1 MPPRRSSRTVA
12 SLYSHTATTPPL
24 ITISFSTRQT
34 HFATRRANAAACE
47 VFSSPA
53 NPHSS
58 NIPQVND
65 DLSRLL
71 DQIDMYVVVEEDS
84 SNPNVEDSESES
96 IDEIGEPTVNKTNVL
111 EDLHTHGPKS
121 PSPPTVHCAATQD
134 PNAKTCGGGE
144 AATDHL
150 AEVEAEAKWTL
161 RGRLAVWLQE
171 EAVAADREPEAVAAD
186 REPEVVAADREPEA
200 VTVDREPEAVAAD
213 REPEA
218 IAAIAVHREPATGAP
233 QTAVGSVASP
243 RKDLPCRQS
252 RFRRLLF
259 LLQFRFQCSRLAE
272 GTGQRR
278 NMKWKSKLGYVS
290 LQGLGCLQTLVDES
304 EKKAHNCEKLK
315 DLIAKIGGV
324 ALEAEYEIEAALVEI
339 LRHHQTLD
347 QTLRRV
353 LHEAEQLMEMIH
365 LDKDLQTHHQHPE
378 ESPSSSQHTSTFQNA
393 PHLAKDLQT
402 HQHLEESSSPAV
414 LLRYLALPSNKL
426 LTCIPV
432 AKNRNLQTLVVCED
446 IKGTEELPHGI
457 WDLPQ
462 LRYLEFH
469 HQLSIYKPE
478 VVQVNL
484 QTMYWV
490 HSIQCTEQVFL
501 RIPNVK
507 ELGIIAR
514 GIGYECCLDN
524 LNCLDKLEKLKVQ
537 GAYSP
542 IELRPDKAF
551 PQNLKK
557 ITFSNTLMPWRA
569 MNIIGMLPKLEVLK
583 LKNHGCLGK
592 EWELNEKDGFSGLKF
607 LLISESNLKHWETSD
622 DVEKP
627 FPVIEGL
634 VLKNCFEL
642 KEMPSW
648 IQQYED
654 QKNRERELEIEE
666 DEMNS
671 EAQSVWIGAR
681 SLCIAWV
688 ENPAYWTWITNSGH
702 EVVKLEAV
710 CWLDIK
716 GTLDTKCLHIMTI
729 YSAYLV
735 YKLELWEKG
744 FEDPAFASVRYL
756 KDRKNYHKNQR
767 CQVVLAK
774 SCSSRWRSS
783 RFPNC
788 RCDGWMEIKLGDFL
802 VSSGNEGE
810 VEMRFWNTE
819 NMGWKCGLIVRG
831 IEVRPKMKVG

>member
-1 MPPRRSSRTVA
+1 MCASKAKTQKLPCTGNFWNTEVFVSIDNRLLCLRMVSSSSRLHVGINKCRSILCFDMYTFPA
-12 SLYSHTATTPPL
+12 RNWWLELTPFKML
-24 ITISFSTRQT
+24 R
-34 HFATRRANAAACE
+34 
-47 VFSSPA
+47 VL
-53 NPHSS
+53 
-58 NIPQVND
+58 
-65 DLSRLL
+65 DLS
-71 DQIDMYVVVEEDS
+71 V
-84 SNPNVEDSESES
+84 
-96 IDEIGEPTVNKTNVL
+96 IGHSTIPC
-111 EDLHTHGPKS
+111 DI
-121 PSPPTVHCAATQD
+121 
-134 PNAKTCGGGE
+134 
-144 AATDHL
+144 
-150 AEVEAEAKWTL
+150 
-161 RGRLAVWLQE
+161 
-171 EAVAADREPEAVAAD
+171 
-186 REPEVVAADREPEA
+186 
-200 VTVDREPEAVAAD
+200 VDV
-213 REPEA
+213 
-218 IAAIAVHREPATGAP
+218 
-233 QTAVGSVASP
+233 
-243 RKDLPCRQS
+243 
-252 RFRRLLF
+252 
-259 LLQFRFQCSRLAE
+259 
-272 GTGQRR
+272 
-278 NMKWKSKLGYVS
+278 
-290 LQGLGCLQTLVDES
+290 
-304 EKKAHNCEKLK
+304 
-315 DLIAKIGGV
+315 
-324 ALEAEYEIEAALVEI
+324 
-339 LRHHQTLD
+339 
-347 QTLRRV
+347 
-353 LHEAEQLMEMIH
+353 
-365 LDKDLQTHHQHPE
+365 
-378 ESPSSSQHTSTFQNA
+378 
-393 PHLAKDLQT
+393 
-402 HQHLEESSSPAV
+402 V

-648 IQQYED
+648 IQQCMNLKTIQLEHCNASLGRSARTIEEDRREIGDESLEIFEFPTQSDED